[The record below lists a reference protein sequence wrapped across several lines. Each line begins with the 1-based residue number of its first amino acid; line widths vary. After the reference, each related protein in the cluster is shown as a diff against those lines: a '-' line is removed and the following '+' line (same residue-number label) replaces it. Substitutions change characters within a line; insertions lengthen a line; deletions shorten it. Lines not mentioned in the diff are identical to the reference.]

1 MNNKNF
7 SCIWEI
13 TKYKL
18 KQFNRLNQ
26 NLKQIFNI
34 NISDNNLNYLNS
46 YFDYNGENYFDNK
59 EAFKI
64 LNLQIDELLTFLK
77 EEHDYQQQMAQCL
90 SRRKSFEQFYENK
103 NIFNIIKVKVSR
115 NWLEEQHLCQ
125 FDQTNGELIINKT
138 NFEKLWRWTKANIT
152 FAKNHMS
159 EKLNTTDGFLGA
171 NLSFNKTIP
180 EVIIFSIPILEE
192 FSKSLKSEYKR
203 ISHNKQFGNKYDILE
218 LQDSYIKYINQI
230 SFIKTTSSIKNRY
243 LWKQLKNKKLTHY
256 QLKQVQLIKQD
267 SIINSDYQGP
277 DLDKSLNLEDIK
289 N

>member
-13 TKYKL
+13 AKYKL

-26 NLKQIFNI
+26 QLEQIFNI
-34 NISDNNLNYLNS
+34 NVWHNNLNYLNS
-46 YFDYNGENYFDNK
+46 YFDFNGENYFNNK

-64 LNLQIDELLTFLK
+64 LKLQITELLAFLK
-77 EEHDYQQQMAQCL
+77 EEHDAQQKSTQCL
-90 SRRKSFEQFYENK
+90 SRRKSFEQFYDNK

-115 NWLEEQHLCQ
+115 NWLEQQHLCQ
-125 FDQTNGELIINKT
+125 FDQTTGQLIINKT
-138 NFEKLWRWTKANIT
+138 NFEKLWQWTKANIA
-152 FAKNHMS
+152 FAKNHMC

-171 NLSFNKTIP
+171 NLSFNKIVP

-192 FSKSLKSEYKR
+192 FSKSLKSKYKR

-230 SFIKTTSSIKNRY
+230 NSLKTTSSIKNQY
-243 LWKQLKNKKLTHY
+243 LWNQLKNKKLTDY
-256 QLKQVQLIKQD
+256 QLKQVQLIKQE
-267 SIINSDYQGP
+267 SILNSNYQVTER
-277 DLDKSLNLEDIK
+277 DKTLNLEDIK